1 MVMPSVD
8 LKEAA
13 RSLLGLDLTRSQLA
27 AFEWYSQ
34 ELQSWNERVNLT
46 AITSPSEITVK
57 HFLDS
62 LTCLKA
68 MNPHEGD
75 RLVDVGTGA
84 GFPGLPLK
92 IVCPQLKVLLV
103 EATEKKA
110 DFCRHVVQGLG
121 LQSVQVVHARAE
133 DLGQD
138 QQYREQH
145 AWAVARAVAGL
156 STLAEYLL
164 PLVKIGGRAIA
175 QKGETGPAEAH
186 QAEAAIERLGG
197 HLRRLRPVE
206 LPGVADTRYLVTM
219 DKVAATPEAFPRRTG
234 LPAKRPLGS

>member
-1 MVMPSVD
+1 MVMPSAN
-8 LKEAA
+8 LEEAA
-13 RSLLGLDLTRSQLA
+13 RSLLGLELNRQQLA
-27 AFEWYSQ
+27 AFDWYSR

-62 LTCLKA
+62 LTCLMA
-68 MNPHEGD
+68 MSPRDGD

-92 IVCPQLKVLLV
+92 IVCPQLKVVLV

-121 LQSVQVVHARAE
+121 LQGVEVLHARAE
-133 DLGQD
+133 VVGQEPRH
-138 QQYREQH
+138 RERY

-186 QAEAAIERLGG
+186 QAEAAIGWLGG
-197 HLRRLRPVE
+197 HLLQLTPVE
-206 LPGVADTRYLVTM
+206 LPGVADTRYLVTV
-219 DKVAATPEAFPRRTG
+219 DKVAATPETYPRRPG
-234 LPAKRPLGS
+234 VPAKRPLAS